1 MGMIQGIFSISKWI
15 YTMIFYV
22 SLVAKSNSFEL
33 ILSTQVTKNSSMSLS
48 LIKPSKIATYVKRV
62 WSNHWYGSNTDLMF
76 DVWCLTV
83 SVFLKQMKGGGVGME
98 GDEGE
103 LRKGVISKRE
113 KLREWSYVIN
123 KLSLFFVIN
132 KFKWCVYQWYR
143 QAHLLKL

>member
-1 MGMIQGIFSISKWI
+1 MI
-15 YTMIFYV
+15 YYV

-33 ILSTQVTKNSSMSLS
+33 ILSAHVTKNSSMSLS
-48 LIKPSKIATYVKRV
+48 FIKPSKIATYVKRV
-62 WSNHWYGSNTDLMF
+62 WSNTDLMF

-83 SVFLKQMKGGGVGME
+83 SVFLKQMKEGGVGW
-98 GDEGE
+98 GGYGGGEGE